1 MVYMNKKFSISLLSL
16 CIGLSSAISFSADAR
31 DITIYYT
38 NDLHAHVT
46 PEIIPYVSKTRPVGG
61 FAPISKIVK
70 DAKAKEKDVFFFDA
84 GDYFTGPFISTLT

>member
-1 MVYMNKKFSISLLSL
+1 MSCLTRFSWPWSNSWLP
-16 CIGLSSAISFSADAR
+16 
-31 DITIYYT
+31 T
-38 NDLHAHVT
+38 
-46 PEIIPYVSKTRPVGG
+46 ETRPVGG